1 MLYFRLLADKSNR
14 AAYLLVSAEGN
25 AYVAV
30 FDRAKNVRLFDLL
43 GGLKKNLPKTLFS
56 SSTTSTFGIPLMERD
71 DTKKDG
77 NLRALA
83 AAYTQDYGFD
93 SQPYAVF
100 LNKIN
105 RGELKI
111 KQWK

>member
-1 MLYFRLLADKSNR
+1 M
-14 AAYLLVSAEGN
+14 
-25 AYVAV
+25 AV
-30 FDRAKNVRLFDLL
+30 FDRAKNVRLFDHL
-43 GGLKKNLPKTLFS
+43 GLEKEPTEDIVLIFNDKHVWY
-56 SSTTSTFGIPLMERD
+56 PLMERD
-71 DTKKDG
+71 DAKKDA

-83 AAYTQDYGFD
+83 TAYTQDYGFD

-105 RGELKI
+105 RRELKI